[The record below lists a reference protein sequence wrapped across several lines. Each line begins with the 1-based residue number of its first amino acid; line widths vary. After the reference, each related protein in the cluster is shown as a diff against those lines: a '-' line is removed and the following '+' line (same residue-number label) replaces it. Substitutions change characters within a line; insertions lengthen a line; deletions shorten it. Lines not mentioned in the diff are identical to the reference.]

1 MAWISSVYLYY
12 KASRQLT
19 MRNTSPFLNHLY
31 LASLSSQH
39 QNHQVR
45 NIRTKS
51 LSHHQ
56 RKKVVSRV
64 PRFFFAMDRWD
75 QDSSHFSEK
84 PECFMELR
92 AGLSPAATLE
102 LRWVYCYVA
111 TFGGNSKRVWEK
123 IGCFFFG
130 HSHLRSSGWF
140 DVRLMCEGISKQ
152 VHLKDWSH
160 FNHWSSWRCSLD
172 SIREWSR

>member
-64 PRFFFAMDRWD
+64 PRFFFCDGPLRPGFQPLLREAWVLYGASRRSFPRRDLRTALGLLLRR
-75 QDSSHFSEK
+75 HFWREFK
-84 PECFMELR
+84 K
-92 AGLSPAATLE
+92 GLGENRL
-102 LRWVYCYVA
+102 
-111 TFGGNSKRVWEK
+111 
-123 IGCFFFG
+123 FFFG

-160 FNHWSSWRCSLD
+160 LNHWSSWRCSLD